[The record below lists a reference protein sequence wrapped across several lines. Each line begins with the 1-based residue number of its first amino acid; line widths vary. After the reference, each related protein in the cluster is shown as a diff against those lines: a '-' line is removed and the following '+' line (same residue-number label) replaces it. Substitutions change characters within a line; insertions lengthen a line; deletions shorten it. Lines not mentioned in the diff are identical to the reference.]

1 MLAAPHGFA
10 VPGAR
15 VDQGPNPPCGGMKNS
30 RRAGLWLC
38 GVLAAPMGCG
48 SVDEAGLGA
57 ARPARTTP
65 VNPERTP
72 DAALADGARAA
83 SDARPTD
90 SSDGRI
96 DAHADARPTDSSDG
110 RIDAHAD
117 ARPTDSSDGR
127 IDARACA
134 VPLSDCRDPDSR
146 GPAVCVNLADD
157 EENCGACGHECKG
170 KRECVA
176 GECVRRRK

>member
-1 MLAAPHGFA
+1 
-10 VPGAR
+10 
-15 VDQGPNPPCGGMKNS
+15 MKNS

-110 RIDAHAD
+110 RIDA
-117 ARPTDSSDGR
+117 
-127 IDARACA
+127 RACA